1 MENKKLWWSSLSD
14 EVKNLITKK
23 LFSNNSF
30 DLEIAF
36 TVYGN
41 LVK

>member
-14 EVKNLITKK
+14 EVKTLITKK

-30 DLEIAF
+30 EIAF